1 MLTLTK
7 VTVFWRRAQSVFSRW
22 MSQMAKPKDAT
33 PPFIESIQ
41 VEVNETGDGPAEVA
55 ADHGRVA
62 RSTHFPYWR

>member
-1 MLTLTK
+1 
-7 VTVFWRRAQSVFSRW
+7 
-22 MSQMAKPKDAT
+22 MAKPKDAT